1 MTKVQVHLERPT
13 RHVAFLR
20 AINVAGHPTIRMTDL
35 CRAFESAGCRN
46 VRSVIQSG
54 NVLFEADRGAEA
66 LLARVKARVRA
77 FTRAE
82 PVIVTRTMTELERVV
97 RGAPFGALA
106 GDRALK
112 LYVVFLAASPRRRP
126 RLPQHDEKER
136 LELVGISGR
145 HAFVVS
151 HRKPGGM
158 YGFPNQ
164 FVEDALGVAATSRN
178 WTTVNRILNL

>member
-1 MTKVQVHLERPT
+1 MARVEVHVERPM

-20 AINVAGHPTIRMTDL
+20 AINVAGHPTIRMMDL

-54 NVLFEADRGAEA
+54 NVLFDADRGAET
-66 LLARVKARVRA
+66 LFARVKARVRA
-77 FTRAE
+77 LSGAE

-97 RGAPFGALA
+97 RAAPFGALA
-106 GDRALK
+106 RDRALK
-112 LYVVFLAASPRRRP
+112 LYVVFLAASPRHRP

-151 HRKPGGM
+151 QRKPSGM
-158 YGFPNQ
+158 
-164 FVEDALGVAATSRN
+164 
-178 WTTVNRILNL
+178 